1 MTISPIGTTCFGW
14 LDVFNFA
21 EKLSI
26 VQFSL
31 QVWAIIANIVN
42 PYQYQQPPWW
52 AFAMAF
58 LQLVY
63 FFFEY
68 YGIHKKIIG
77 LINFCCNARVIGTL
91 IDGILLSILAYDYFY
106 LGLDFER

>member
-14 LDVFNFA
+14 LDVFSLA

-26 VQFSL
+26 VQFIL
-31 QVWAIIANIVN
+31 QVSAIIANIVN
-42 PYQYQQPPWW
+42 PYQPPWW
-52 AFAMAF
+52 VFGMAF

-63 FFFEY
+63 LFFEY

-77 LINFCCNARVIGTL
+77 LINFCCIARVIGSM
-91 IDGILLSILAYDYFY
+91 IVGIFLSIFAYDYFY

>member
-31 QVWAIIANIVN
+31 QVWAIIANIVD
-42 PYQYQQPPWW
+42 PYQLPWW

-63 FFFEY
+63 YFLEY
-68 YGIHKKIIG
+68 YGINKKIIG
-77 LINFCCNARVIGTL
+77 LINFCCFARVIGTL
-91 IDGILLSILAYDYFY
+91 IDGIILSIFAYDYFY

>member
-14 LDVFNFA
+14 LDVFSLA

-42 PYQYQQPPWW
+42 PYQPAPWW
-52 AFAMAF
+52 AGH
-58 LQLVY
+58 LQWH
-63 FFFEY
+63 FF
-68 YGIHKKIIG
+68 
-77 LINFCCNARVIGTL
+77 NW
-91 IDGILLSILAYDYFY
+91 SITSLNITASI
-106 LGLDFER
+106 RK